1 MAIMGCNANRK
12 SQGAPTSPRRF
23 GKSAF
28 FPFWSGS
35 HPGEESVMWMMWG
48 VTVWEVES
56 GKWNG
61 KVDGVEKGKCG
72 SSRRRRGLLA
82 S

>member
-1 MAIMGCNANRK
+1 
-12 SQGAPTSPRRF
+12 
-23 GKSAF
+23 
-28 FPFWSGS
+28 
-35 HPGEESVMWMMWG
+35 MWMMWG

-56 GKWNG
+56 GKWKAESGTG